1 MKGISLVLLMIAM
14 AFVSYLVMEDGQQQG
29 LMQVDNAENKAEQIK
44 QQVNN
49 IEKEYAQKLKDATN

>member
-14 AFVSYLVMEDGQQQG
+14 AFVSYLVMENGQQQD
-29 LMQVDNAENKAEQIK
+29 LVLIDNADNKVEQIK
-44 QQVNN
+44 QQVND